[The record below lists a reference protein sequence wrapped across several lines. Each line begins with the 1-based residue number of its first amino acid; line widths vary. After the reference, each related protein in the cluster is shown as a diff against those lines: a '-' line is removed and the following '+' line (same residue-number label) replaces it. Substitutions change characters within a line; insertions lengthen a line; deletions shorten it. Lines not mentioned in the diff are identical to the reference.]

1 MQLEY
6 VTWSAP
12 DLPPVAIR
20 RPAMEGIHREVNDTF
35 ASAPHRG
42 AETGGILLGR
52 REDGRIVIED
62 FEPIPSDHR
71 FGPSYQLSET
81 DRALLR
87 ETLEWF
93 RGGAQPGLSVLGLYR
108 SHTPEEFELCQEDE
122 DLMRAYFLA
131 GEDLVLLVRPNLMES
146 SDADFAI
153 RRCGLTEPPAPPPAL
168 MSWPAPRPRLNA
180 EPERPVSKNK
190 RWRWIVYTGAALLG
204 LAAGALS
211 YRWWHPDAGIPRIA
225 AAAPAPAPAA
235 QPIVEGT
242 PLPPD
247 STPPATDTSGI
258 HELLDRWAG
267 ALKRGD
273 VDAAARCY
281 APVVATYFDRH
292 DVTRDAVRQSIRQ
305 AQARYG
311 RPEIYRISGL
321 GVTPVTDT
329 RAVATFRKHW
339 QWHTSRNRRS
349 SGEEEERITLVRTA
363 DAWHISSE
371 QAVAR

>member
-1 MQLEY
+1 MPVFRASPQR
-6 VTWSAP
+6 
-12 DLPPVAIR
+12 LPR
-20 RPAMEGIHREVNDTF
+20 QR
-35 ASAPHRG
+35 
-42 AETGGILLGR
+42 
-52 REDGRIVIED
+52 
-62 FEPIPSDHR
+62 
-71 FGPSYQLSET
+71 
-81 DRALLR
+81 
-87 ETLEWF
+87 
-93 RGGAQPGLSVLGLYR
+93 
-108 SHTPEEFELCQEDE
+108 
-122 DLMRAYFLA
+122 
-131 GEDLVLLVRPNLMES
+131 
-146 SDADFAI
+146 
-153 RRCGLTEPPAPPPAL
+153 
-168 MSWPAPRPRLNA
+168 WP
-180 EPERPVSKNK
+180 
-190 RWRWIVYTGAALLG
+190 
-204 LAAGALS
+204 
-211 YRWWHPDAGIPRIA
+211 
-225 AAAPAPAPAA
+225 A